1 MSAFVVHC
9 LDKCYLPMLLRA
21 IIFHSGL
28 LCCKMYHHFKNDT
41 QTGGN
46 VKFAKTRNAI
56 VVHSPHSGRSAYL
69 SDALT
74 YAEQAGV
81 HIIQVISIAELDGLP
96 AQGPSW
102 RAMGIDVAI
111 AAGGDGLVGG
121 VITHIAESGLPLGIL
136 PLGTSNDIARSLH
149 IPQDLQ
155 EAAQVIAQG
164 DEHLVDVGVA
174 KPAEQAPHLA
184 TKHQSG
190 PLLSQVAPEKHAFF
204 AHALTIGVNVQ
215 FARIATNVATRQR
228 FGRMTYP
235 YAALETLASHDGLD
249 IELEFDRLAMPQSTV
264 ATQAETSPVT
274 APSEPETSLKCRAL
288 QVAIINAPIFGG
300 QREFALPGTSFDDRL
315 LDIVVIE
322 EMDIGKFGRIVTH
335 FFGPRENG
343 GTALSNGEKRFTHHP
358 AELTHIPGIHHVQA
372 RGVTIMTSADPRDAT
387 LDGEVRG
394 QTPMYVHVA
403 DERLRVKV
411 PKPA

>member
-1 MSAFVVHC
+1 MQTSQRVVV
-9 LDKCYLPMLLRA
+9 
-21 IIFHSGL
+21 I
-28 LCCKMYHHFKNDT
+28 
-41 QTGGN
+41 
-46 VKFAKTRNAI
+46 
-56 VVHSPHSGRSAYL
+56 HSPHSGRSSKLSEAITYL
-69 SDALT
+69 
-74 YAEQAGV
+74 EQTGLEIV
-81 HIIQVISIAELDGLP
+81 NTISIADLDNLP
-96 AQGPSW
+96 AQGPIW
-102 RAMGIDVAI
+102 KANGIDIAI
-111 AAGGDGLVGG
+111 SGGGDGLVGG

-149 IPQDLQ
+149 IPQDLK
-155 EAAQVIAQG
+155 EAAQVITQG

-174 KPAEQAPHLA
+174 KPAQQAPHLA

-235 YAALETLASHDGLD
+235 YAALETLASHDALD
-249 IELEFDRLAMPQSTV
+249 IELEFDRLAMPQSTA
-264 ATQAETSPVT
+264 ATQAQASPVT
-274 APSEPETSLKCRAL
+274 AQSEPITSLSCRAL

-343 GTALSNGEKRFTHHP
+343 GTTLSNGEKRFTHHP